1 MELDLDKDE
10 EIQIDDSDSTG
21 EKLLT
26 DEYQAVAG
34 SAKAKKKV
42 SVRMVGVVFRVVF
55 PIKWLVFSNHH
66 NATWWKWITF
76 TILIVVVKYNY
87 PQCGQILWFRLEICI
102 LY

>member
-42 SVRMVGVVFRVVF
+42 SVYTMVGVVLRVVF

-66 NATWWKWITF
+66 NATGWKWITF
-76 TILIVVVKYNY
+76 TILIVVVK
-87 PQCGQILWFRLEICI
+87 
-102 LY
+102 

>member
-26 DEYQAVAG
+26 DEYQAVSG

-55 PIKWLVFSNHH
+55 TIK
-66 NATWWKWITF
+66 
-76 TILIVVVKYNY
+76 
-87 PQCGQILWFRLEICI
+87 
-102 LY
+102 